1 MAVTFIQQP
10 DLFVSGFD
18 PIIFLASSN
27 QTTQPN
33 FRYRIQVLDASGTV
47 LTELRKP
54 PYYADGTVD
63 LDAHRIIE
71 NYLSYDMTNLI
82 AGAVGFKTG
91 VNVYKKFKINV
102 REEYGTPIINPS
114 ASLDSSFVYAINSAQ
129 TYLKQI
135 NNPVNTLAY
144 KGIPATSGTFL
155 TNQPSTIDIRTG
167 DSYELGFL
175 NYATNGTDH
184 MRVKTYD
191 ASGTLLKNSTFANT
205 WVADTT
211 DKEHFL
217 SVLVGANNLN
227 SWTVASGSA
236 QPMIADSVA
245 KYEISFENSSNT
257 TVSNTLTFKIDRD
270 CTRDGNYNRLFWL
283 NPLGRMD
290 AFNFTQ
296 IADDN
301 ISVQS
306 SNYNRLQGTRTSS
319 GITFNAYS
327 HERSNFFNS
336 SKQRYTLNSGY
347 VNSETSLWL
356 KELVQSPLV
365 YMIIGGQFVAV
376 NILTTEYQAKSTIKE
391 KLFNVTIE
399 VELSADTKRQ
409 RL

>member
-18 PIIFLASSN
+18 PIIYLASSSE
-27 QTTQPN
+27 TTQVN
-33 FRYRIQVLDASGTV
+33 FRYRVQILDASANV
-47 LTELRKP
+47 ITELRKP
-54 PYYADGTVD
+54 PYYADGTCD

-82 AGAVGFKTG
+82 NGTVGFNTG
-91 VNVYKKFKINV
+91 VNVYKKFKVNI
-102 REEYGTPIINPS
+102 REEYGSVISGYAS
-114 ASLDSSFVYAINSAQ
+114 AESTYIYAINSAQ
-129 TYLKQI
+129 TDSEYI
-135 NNPVNTLAY
+135 NNPIDGLVY
-144 KGIPATSGTFL
+144 KGIPLTFGTFL
-155 TNQPSTIDIRTG
+155 TNQPSTIDIRIG

-175 NYATNGTDH
+175 NYASNGTDH

-191 ASGTLLKNSTFANT
+191 ESGTLLKNSTFANT

-236 QPMIADSVA
+236 QPLIADGVA
-245 KYEISFENSSNT
+245 KYEVMFENNT
-257 TVSNTLTFKIDRD
+257 NTLVSNTLTFKIDRE

-306 SNYNRLQGTRTSS
+306 SNYNRLQGTRTSA
-319 GITFNAYS
+319 GIAFNTYS

-336 SKQRYTLNSGY
+336 SKQKYTLNSGF
-347 VNSETSLWL
+347 VNSETSIWL

-365 YMIIGGQFVAV
+365 YMIIDNQFVAV

>member
-18 PIIFLASSN
+18 PIIYLASSN
-27 QTTQPN
+27 QTTQTN
-33 FRYRIQVLDASGTV
+33 FRYRIQILDASANV
-47 LTELRKP
+47 ITELRKP
-54 PYYADGTVD
+54 PYYADGTCD

-82 AGAVGFKTG
+82 NGTVGFNTG
-91 VNVYKKFKINV
+91 VNVYKKFKINI
-102 REEYGTPIINPS
+102 REEYGTVISGYAS
-114 ASLDSSFVYAINSAQ
+114 AESSYIYAINSAQ

-135 NNPVNTLAY
+135 NSPINGLVY
-144 KGIPATSGTFL
+144 KGVPLTYGTFL
-155 TNQPSTIDIRTG
+155 TNQPSTIDIRVG

-175 NYATNGTDH
+175 NYATNGTH
-184 MRVKTYD
+184 HLRVKTYD
-191 ASGTLLKNSTFANT
+191 ESGALLKNSTMTNA

-217 SVLVGANNLN
+217 SILVGANNLN
-227 SWTVASGSA
+227 SWTIASGSA
-236 QPMIADSVA
+236 QPLIADNVA
-245 KYEISFENSSNT
+245 KYEVMLENSTNT
-257 TVSNTLTFKIDRD
+257 LVSNTLTFKIDRE
-270 CTRDGNYNRLFWL
+270 CTRDGNYNRLYWL
-283 NPLGRMD
+283 NPLGRID

-306 SNYNRLQGTRTSS
+306 STYNRLQGTRTSS
-319 GITFNAYS
+319 GITYKTYS

-336 SKQRYTLNSGY
+336 SKQRYTLNSGF
-347 VNSETSLWL
+347 VNTETSLWL
-356 KELVQSPLV
+356 KELIQNPLV
-365 YMIIGGQFVAV
+365 YMIINNQFVAV
-376 NILTTEYQAKSTIKE
+376 NLVTSEYQAKTTYKE
-391 KLFNVTIE
+391 KLFNVVVE

>member
-18 PIIFLASSN
+18 PIIYLASSS
-27 QTTQPN
+27 QTTQTN
-33 FRYRIQVLDASGTV
+33 FRYRIQILDASANV
-47 LTELRKP
+47 ITELRKP
-54 PYYADGTVD
+54 AYYADGTVD

-71 NYLSYDMTNLI
+71 NYLSYDMANLI
-82 AGAVGFKTG
+82 AGSVGFKTG
-91 VNVYKKFKINV
+91 VNVFKKFKINI
-102 REEYGTPIINPS
+102 REEYGAVISGYAS
-114 ASLDSSFVYAINSAQ
+114 AESTYIYAINSAQ
-129 TYLKQI
+129 TYLNQI
-135 NNPVNTLAY
+135 NSPVDDLVY
-144 KGIPATSGTFL
+144 KGIPTTFGTFL
-155 TNQPSTIDIRTG
+155 TNQPSTIDIRVG

-184 MRVKTYD
+184 MRVKTYNE
-191 ASGTLLKNSTFANT
+191 AGTLLKNSTFANP
-205 WVADTT
+205 WVVDTT
-211 DKEHFL
+211 DQEHFL
-217 SVLVGANNLN
+217 SVLVGAGNLN
-227 SWTVASGSA
+227 SWTVTSGSA
-236 QPMIADSVA
+236 QPLIADTVA
-245 KYEISFENSSNT
+245 KYEIMFENSSNT
-257 TVSNTLTFKIDRD
+257 LVSNTLTFRIDRE

-283 NPLGRMD
+283 NPLGRID

-319 GITFNAYS
+319 SITYNTYS

-347 VNSETSLWL
+347 IDSNTSIWL
-356 KELVQSPLV
+356 KELVQSPLIF
-365 YMIIGGQFVAV
+365 MIINGQFVAV

-391 KLFNVTIE
+391 KLLNVTMEI
-399 VELSADTKRQ
+399 ELSADTKRQ

>member
-18 PIIFLASSN
+18 PIIYLASSS
-27 QTTQPN
+27 QTTQTN
-33 FRYRIQVLDASGTV
+33 FRYRIQILDASANV
-47 LTELRKP
+47 ITELRKP

-82 AGAVGFKTG
+82 NGSVGFKTG
-91 VNVYKKFKINV
+91 VNVFKKFKINI
-102 REEYGTPIINPS
+102 REEYGAVISGYAS
-114 ASLDSSFVYAINSAQ
+114 AESTYIYAINSAQ
-129 TYLKQI
+129 TYLNQI
-135 NNPVNTLAY
+135 NSLVDDLVY
-144 KGIPATSGTFL
+144 KGIPTTFGTFL
-155 TNQPSTIDIRTG
+155 TNQPSTIDIRVG

-191 ASGTLLKNSTFANT
+191 ESGTLLKNSTFANP
-205 WVADTT
+205 WVVDTT

-217 SVLVGANNLN
+217 SVLVGAGNLN
-227 SWTVASGSA
+227 SWTVTSGSA
-236 QPMIADSVA
+236 QPLIADSVA
-245 KYEISFENSSNT
+245 KYEIMFENSSNT
-257 TVSNTLTFKIDRD
+257 LVSNTLTFRIDRE

-283 NPLGRMD
+283 NPLGRID

-301 ISVQS
+301 ITVQS

-319 GITFNAYS
+319 SITYNTYS

-347 VNSETSLWL
+347 IDSNTSLWL
-356 KELVQSPLV
+356 KELVQSPLIF
-365 YMIIGGQFVAV
+365 MIIGGQFVAV

-391 KLFNVTIE
+391 
-399 VELSADTKRQ
+399 SY
-409 RL
+409 

>member
-18 PIIFLASSN
+18 PIIYLASSS
-27 QTTQPN
+27 QTTQTN
-33 FRYRIQVLDASGTV
+33 FRYRIQILDASANV
-47 LTELRKP
+47 ITELRKP
-54 PYYADGTVD
+54 AYYADGTVD

-71 NYLSYDMTNLI
+71 NYLSYDMANLI
-82 AGAVGFKTG
+82 NGSVGFKTG
-91 VNVYKKFKINV
+91 VNVYKKFKINI
-102 REEYGTPIINPS
+102 REEYGAVISGYAS
-114 ASLDSSFVYAINSAQ
+114 AESSYIYAINSAQ
-129 TYLKQI
+129 TYLNQI
-135 NNPVNTLAY
+135 NSPVDDLVY
-144 KGIPATSGTFL
+144 KGIPTTFGTFL
-155 TNQPSTIDIRTG
+155 TNQPSTIDIRVG

-191 ASGTLLKNSTFANT
+191 ESGTLLKNSTFANP
-205 WVADTT
+205 WVVDTT

-217 SVLVGANNLN
+217 SVLVGAGNLN
-227 SWTVASGSA
+227 SWTVTSGSA
-236 QPMIADSVA
+236 QPLIADSVA
-245 KYEISFENSSNT
+245 KYEIMFENSSNT
-257 TVSNTLTFKIDRD
+257 LVSNTLTFRIDRE

-283 NPLGRMD
+283 NPLGRID

-319 GITFNAYS
+319 SITYKTYS

-347 VNSETSLWL
+347 IDSNTSLWL
-356 KELVQSPLV
+356 KELVQSPLIF
-365 YMIIGGQFVAV
+365 MIINGQFVAV
-376 NILTTEYQAKSTIKE
+376 NILTTEYQAKSTYKE
-391 KLFNVTIE
+391 KLFNVTMEI
-399 VELSADTKRQ
+399 ELSADTKRQ

>member
-18 PIIFLASSN
+18 PIIYLASSS
-27 QTTQPN
+27 QTTQTN
-33 FRYRIQVLDASGTV
+33 FRYRIQILDASANV
-47 LTELRKP
+47 ITELRKP
-54 PYYADGTVD
+54 AYYADGTVD

-82 AGAVGFKTG
+82 AGSVGFKTG
-91 VNVYKKFKINV
+91 VNVYKKFKVNI
-102 REEYGTPIINPS
+102 REEYGTVISGYAS
-114 ASLDSSFVYAINSAQ
+114 AESSYTYAINSAQ
-129 TYLKQI
+129 TYLNQI
-135 NNPVNTLAY
+135 NSPIDDLVY
-144 KGIPATSGTFL
+144 KGIPLTYGTFL
-155 TNQPSTIDIRTG
+155 TNQPSTIDIRVG

-175 NYATNGTDH
+175 NYATNGTHH

-191 ASGTLLKNSTFANT
+191 ESGTLLKNSTFNNT
-205 WVADTT
+205 WVADAT

-217 SVLVGANNLN
+217 SVLCGAGNLN
-227 SWTVASGSA
+227 SWSVDSGSA
-236 QPMIADSVA
+236 QPLIADGVA
-245 KYEISFENSSNT
+245 KYEVMFENSTNT
-257 TVSNTLTFKIDRD
+257 LVSNTLTFRIDRE

-283 NPLGRMD
+283 NPLGRID

-319 GITFNAYS
+319 AITYNTYS

-347 VNSETSLWL
+347 IDTATSVWL
-356 KELVQSPLV
+356 KELVQSPLIF
-365 YMIIGGQFVAV
+365 MIINSQFVAV
-376 NILTTEYQAKSTIKE
+376 NILTTEYQAKSSYKE
-391 KLFNVTIE
+391 KLFNVTMEI
-399 VELSADTKRQ
+399 ELSADTKRQ

>member
-18 PIIFLASSN
+18 PIIYLASSN
-27 QTTQPN
+27 QTTQTN
-33 FRYRIQVLDASGTV
+33 FRYRIQVLDASANV
-47 LTELRKP
+47 ITELRKP
-54 PYYADGTVD
+54 AYYADGTVD

-82 AGAVGFKTG
+82 AGSVGFKTG
-91 VNVYKKFKINV
+91 VNVYKKFKINI
-102 REEYGTPIINPS
+102 REEYGTVISGYAS
-114 ASLDSSFVYAINSAQ
+114 AESSYIYAINSAQ

-135 NNPVNTLAY
+135 NNPIDDLAY

-191 ASGTLLKNSTFANT
+191 ESGALLKNSTFTNT

-217 SVLVGANNLN
+217 SVLCGPNNLN
-227 SWTVASGSA
+227 SWTVATGSA

-245 KYEISFENSSNT
+245 KYEISFENSSNNL
-257 TVSNTLTFKIDRD
+257 VSNVLTFKIDRE

-301 ISVQS
+301 ITVQT

-319 GITFNAYS
+319 GITFNTYS

-365 YMIIGGQFVAV
+365 YMIINNQFVAV

-391 KLFNVTIE
+391 KLFNVTME

>member
-18 PIIFLASSN
+18 PIIYLASSS
-27 QTTQPN
+27 QTTQTN
-33 FRYRIQVLDASGTV
+33 FRYRIQILDASANV
-47 LTELRKP
+47 ITELRKP
-54 PYYADGTVD
+54 AYYADGTVD

-71 NYLSYDMTNLI
+71 NYLSYDMANLI
-82 AGAVGFKTG
+82 AGSVGFKTG
-91 VNVYKKFKINV
+91 VNVFKKFKINI
-102 REEYGTPIINPS
+102 REEYGAVISGYAS
-114 ASLDSSFVYAINSAQ
+114 AESTYIYAINSAQ
-129 TYLKQI
+129 TYLNQI
-135 NNPVNTLAY
+135 NSPVDDLVY
-144 KGIPATSGTFL
+144 KGIPTTFGTFL
-155 TNQPSTIDIRTG
+155 TNQPSTIDIRVG

-184 MRVKTYD
+184 MRVKTYNE
-191 ASGTLLKNSTFANT
+191 AGTLLKNSTFANP
-205 WVADTT
+205 WVVDTT

-217 SVLVGANNLN
+217 SVLVGAGNLN
-227 SWTVASGSA
+227 SWTVTSGSA
-236 QPMIADSVA
+236 QPLIADTVA
-245 KYEISFENSSNT
+245 KYEIMFENSSNT
-257 TVSNTLTFKIDRD
+257 LVSNTLTFRIDRE

-283 NPLGRMD
+283 NPLGRID

-319 GITFNAYS
+319 SITYNTYS

-347 VNSETSLWL
+347 IDSNTSIWL
-356 KELVQSPLV
+356 KELVQSPLIF
-365 YMIIGGQFVAV
+365 MIINGQFVAV
-376 NILTTEYQAKSTIKE
+376 NILTTEYQAKSTYKE
-391 KLFNVTIE
+391 KLFNVTMEI
-399 VELSADTKRQ
+399 ELSADTKRQ

>member
-18 PIIFLASSN
+18 PIIYLASSSE
-27 QTTQPN
+27 TTQTN
-33 FRYRIQVLDASGTV
+33 FRYRIQILDASANV
-47 LTELRKP
+47 ITELRKP
-54 PYYADGTVD
+54 PYYADGTCD

-82 AGAVGFKTG
+82 NGTVGFNTG
-91 VNVYKKFKINV
+91 VNVYKKFKVNI
-102 REEYGTPIINPS
+102 REEYGAVISGYAS
-114 ASLDSSFVYAINSAQ
+114 AESTYIYAINSAQ
-129 TYLKQI
+129 TDLEYI
-135 NNPVNTLAY
+135 NNPIDGLVY
-144 KGIPATSGTFL
+144 KGIPLTFGTFL
-155 TNQPSTIDIRTG
+155 TNQPSTIDIRIG

-175 NYATNGTDH
+175 NYASNGTDH

-191 ASGTLLKNSTFANT
+191 ESGTLLKNSTFANT

-236 QPMIADSVA
+236 QPLIADGVS
-245 KYEISFENSSNT
+245 KYEVMLENNT
-257 TVSNTLTFKIDRD
+257 NTLVSNTLTFKIDRE

-306 SNYNRLQGTRTSS
+306 SNYNRLQGTRTSA
-319 GITFNAYS
+319 GITFNTYS

-336 SKQRYTLNSGY
+336 SKQKYTLNSGF
-347 VNSETSLWL
+347 VNSETSIWL

-365 YMIIGGQFVAV
+365 YMIIDNQFVAV

>member
-18 PIIFLASSN
+18 PIIYLASSN
-27 QTTQPN
+27 QTTQTN
-33 FRYRIQVLDASGTV
+33 FRYRIQVLDASANV
-47 LTELRKP
+47 ITELRKP
-54 PYYADGTVD
+54 AYYADGTVD

-82 AGAVGFKTG
+82 AGSVGFKTG
-91 VNVYKKFKINV
+91 VNVYKKFKINI
-102 REEYGTPIINPS
+102 REEYGAVVSGYAS
-114 ASLDSSFVYAINSAQ
+114 AESTYIYAINSAQ

-135 NNPVNTLAY
+135 NNPIDDLVY
-144 KGIPATSGTFL
+144 KGIPTTSGTFL

-191 ASGTLLKNSTFANT
+191 ESGTLLKSSTFANT
-205 WVADTT
+205 WVADST

-217 SVLVGANNLN
+217 SVLVGPANLN

-236 QPMIADSVA
+236 QPMIADNVA
-245 KYEISFENSSNT
+245 KYEISFENNT
-257 TVSNTLTFKIDRD
+257 PTIVSNTLTFKIDRE

-301 ISVQS
+301 ITVQS

-319 GITFNAYS
+319 GITFNTYS

-336 SKQRYTLNSGY
+336 SKQKYTLNSGY

-356 KELVQSPLV
+356 KELVQSPLI

-391 KLFNVTIE
+391 KLFNVTME

>member
-1 MAVTFIQQP
+1 MAITFIQQP

-18 PIIFLASSN
+18 PIIYLASSN
-27 QTTQPN
+27 QTTQTN
-33 FRYRIQVLDASGTV
+33 FRYRIQILDASGNV
-47 LTELRKP
+47 VTELRKP
-54 PYYADGTVD
+54 PYYADGTCD

-82 AGAVGFKTG
+82 AGSVGFKTG
-91 VNVYKKFKINV
+91 VNVYEKFKVNI
-102 REEYGTPIINPS
+102 REEYGSVISGYAS
-114 ASLDSSFVYAINSAQ
+114 AESSYTYAINSAQ

-135 NNPVNTLAY
+135 NNPIDDLVY
-144 KGIPATSGTFL
+144 KGIPLTYGTFL
-155 TNQPSTIDIRTG
+155 TNQPSTIDIRVG

-175 NYATNGTDH
+175 NYATNGTHH

-191 ASGTLLKNSTFANT
+191 ESGTLLKNSTFNNT
-205 WVADTT
+205 WVADAT

-217 SVLVGANNLN
+217 SVLCGAGNLN
-227 SWTVASGSA
+227 SWSVDSGSA
-236 QPMIADSVA
+236 QPLIADGVA
-245 KYEISFENSSNT
+245 KYEVMFENSTNT
-257 TVSNTLTFKIDRD
+257 LVSNTLTFRIDRE

-283 NPLGRMD
+283 NPLGRID

-319 GITFNAYS
+319 GITYNTYS

-347 VNSETSLWL
+347 IDSATSIWL
-356 KELVQSPLV
+356 KELVQSPLIF
-365 YMIIGGQFVAV
+365 MIINSQFVAV
-376 NILTTEYQAKSTIKE
+376 NILTTEYQAKSSYKE
-391 KLFNVTIE
+391 KLFNVTMEI
-399 VELSADTKRQ
+399 ELSADTKRQ

>member
-18 PIIFLASSN
+18 PIIYLASSS
-27 QTTQPN
+27 QTTQTN
-33 FRYRIQVLDASGTV
+33 FRYRIQVLDASANV
-47 LTELRKP
+47 ITELRKP
-54 PYYADGTVD
+54 AYYADGTVD

-82 AGAVGFKTG
+82 AGSVGFKTG
-91 VNVYKKFKINV
+91 VNVYKKFKINI
-102 REEYGTPIINPS
+102 REEYGAVVSGYAS
-114 ASLDSSFVYAINSAQ
+114 AESTYIYAINSAQ

-135 NNPVNTLAY
+135 NSPIQDSVYMGLGLTY
-144 KGIPATSGTFL
+144 GTFL
-155 TNQPSTIDIRTG
+155 TNQPSTIDIRVG

-191 ASGTLLKNSTFANT
+191 ESGTLLKSSTFANA

-217 SVLVGANNLN
+217 SVLVGPANLN

-245 KYEISFENSSNT
+245 KYEISFENNT
-257 TVSNTLTFKIDRD
+257 PTIVSNTLTFKIDRE

-301 ISVQS
+301 ITVQS
-306 SNYNRLQGTRTSS
+306 SNYNRLQGTRTSL
-319 GITFNAYS
+319 GITFNTYS

-336 SKQRYTLNSGY
+336 SKQKYTLNSGY

-356 KELVQSPLV
+356 KELVQSPLI

-391 KLFNVTIE
+391 KLFNVTME